1 MAAQNPSLC
10 QPGGLTRRSSR
21 ATVATKRKPSPELN
35 TTHELGQ
42 SKRVKSETHR
52 TIYNPPPVFLSQT
65 NLPKSLDSN
74 LGSQKSKKTNSE
86 PSGLSGLNQ
95 KDTTSDSSQRYERKG
110 SKSRSGSH
118 SSTSS
123 AFSTLLEQQ
132 APQQSLIEALL
143 NETAPETG
151 ELDLCGSNLNN
162 KQRGVE
168 PELSEPA
175 AKRTKTTKQ
184 PSTGRKRASKFPQGE
199 VSITCCCLR
208 SYTRNNPCEFEALDY
223 YKPARKASNT
233 STARGKVPSRGS
245 TSQTKSAAAAS
256 ANNKPQPSESKSKSD
271 LEKKKTKLGEVSGSS
286 SGQTNIGARP
296 RVTNSQTTVRA
307 TSSTVGESKSGQ
319 SVRLKLRSSTTKQTP
334 SHSSSNTQANKG
346 KAKFSATKGKSRAR
360 NSGSK
365 ADNSHTKP
373 TDSTTGTCASTRGRR
388 SSGMSKRNS
397 GGTGQLDPMSSNDT
411 SEGGSSN
418 ARTDESAAGGAA
430 ASGAS
435 GRNGASLAGSLDS
448 DGDDTDMG
456 RLQAMLEARGLP
468 PELFHALEPR
478 MHQLLHRS
486 MGTGVSSKA
495 QRLLGGLQAT
505 GDESQQLQSVI
516 EMCQLLVMGNEDTL
530 GGFPIKQVVPALI
543 TLLGMEHNFD
553 IMNHACRA
561 LTYMMEA
568 LPRSSAVVV
577 EAIPGFLEKLQVIQ
591 CMDVAE
597 QSLTALEMLSR
608 RHSKAILQAGG
619 VSASLLYIEFFS
631 INAQRNSL
639 AVAANCCQS
648 MGQDE
653 FHYVRDSLPLLTGRL
668 QHQDKKSVESTCLCF
683 ARLVDNY
690 HSNDK
695 LLKEIAAHGLLSNL
709 QQLLVVTPPII
720 STNTFIM
727 VVRMLS
733 VMCASCPE
741 LAVQLL
747 KQNIADTISYLL
759 IGPSESAS
767 VEIELIPRTPPELY
781 EITSLI
787 GELMPRLPSDGI
799 FTVDAMLKKGSVQ
812 VQEHVVWQWRD
823 DRGMWHPYTRIDN
836 KIIEAAHQAG
846 EDEVCLSTMGRTYL
860 VDFNSTQQINE
871 DTGTTRPVQRRTNPS
886 SSSSSGSS
894 STAETIDAR
903 ASLLSEDNTLASHFI
918 KALFAILYEVYSSS
932 AGPAVRHKC
941 LKALL
946 RMVYFADPQL
956 LNNVLSNHAVSS
968 HIAAMVSSQ
977 DIKVVVGA
985 LQMAHILMQKL
996 PDIFHVYFRREGVM
1010 HRVKQLLETK
1020 DVSPESTSP
1029 TKETPPNKTTK
1040 EGTKDAA
1047 PSTSAVANNV
1057 TTPTLD
1063 DSLDIDSPQQGRLSD
1078 VLKRKRPP
1086 KRTSAR
1092 KSKYA
1097 APEEAGSTAADGAAP
1112 SRAVGGTTMTPVTTK
1127 TSARALVATR
1137 AKATSAKPTGVFPKS
1152 SFLASLN
1159 PSRWGRAGTNSS
1171 NVGNTSGLERGSRE
1185 NYLQRSSMLGL
1196 TSVSQSTSNKENK
1209 EKIKVWIK
1217 QQARKFLDE
1226 HFTDDSNDSAHPAM
1240 NVLNNLCTAVNALSL
1255 DGMTDM
1261 KALQDICKIL
1271 CDSDISPFEVLHSG
1285 LLGKLLTY
1293 MTFSSTGSE
1302 TTTRKTRLRRFLHV
1316 FLNCPPPDSPLMK
1329 TLDLSE
1335 PPPYIHLVNKVNA
1348 CISHLEQFAVKVH
1361 DLPGAGSSGSRGS
1374 QAMKFFNTHQ
1384 LKCQLSRHPECTT
1397 LRQWRG
1403 GPVKIDPLALVQ
1415 AIERYLVV
1423 RGYGRDDD
1431 DSDDASDDDIDETLA
1446 GAFSSSNINIQHKLQ
1461 FMIGDHVLHYGMTVY
1476 QAVKQY
1482 ASMADD
1488 STDTEDESHPLGRAG
1503 IWAKTH
1509 VIWYKPFND
1518 DKTQAES
1525 VSTLTTKKSSTSTNS
1540 KRASKSKRHDVLW
1553 HEGTVPVGK
1562 SPLDVQLLP
1571 LLPLGVNV
1579 KDPSTE
1585 SIALLRVLHVLNRF
1599 WHWLYDGAI
1608 PKSALTSSEFI
1619 SSKMTAKATRQL
1631 QDPLVIMTGNLP
1643 LWLTSLSKAC
1653 PFLFPFDTRQL
1664 LFYVTVFD
1672 RDRAMQRLQENNPD
1686 LGTTD
1691 SSERVAP
1698 RLDRKKRTVCRGDL
1712 LKQAETVMDDLAS
1725 SRAVLEVQYEN
1736 EVGTGLG
1743 PTLEF
1748 YALVSQ
1754 EIQRAELDLWRGE
1767 AVPLVDPKGS
1777 QAGVKYVFA
1786 SNGLFPAPL
1795 GRNAKMAVVS
1805 KIKAKFKFLGKFM
1818 AKALMDSRIL
1828 DIPLSL
1834 PFYKWVLGQEGS
1846 LTSADLHYVD
1856 PVLARSY
1863 DQLADLLRQKKRL
1876 HQDQS
1881 QTATS
1886 LQLAL
1891 ESLTMDGCSVED
1903 LGLDF
1908 TLPGHPTIELKK
1920 GGKDICVTVHNLEEY
1935 LKLVAHWTL
1944 VEGVSRQFEA
1954 FREGFQSVFPLEHLQ
1969 SFYPEELDQLFCG
1982 STNECW
1988 DIKMLIECCKP
1999 DHGYTHDSRAVK
2011 NLFEILV
2018 SYNGEEQRQFLQFVT
2033 GSPKLPVGG
2042 FKALSPPLTVVRKT
2056 FETTENPD
2064 DFLPSVMTCVNYLK
2078 LPDYSNQELMQLKLS
2093 VAAKEGQQSFHLS

>member
-21 ATVATKRKPSPELN
+21 VTVATKRKPSPELN
-35 TTHELGQ
+35 TTQELGQ
-42 SKRVKSETHR
+42 TKRVKSETHR
-52 TIYNPPPVFLSQT
+52 TLYNPPPVFLSQT
-65 NLPKSLDSN
+65 NIPKTLDSN
-74 LGSQKSKKTNSE
+74 FGPRKSRKTRTE
-86 PSGLSGLNQ
+86 PSGVTVVNQ
-95 KDTTSDSSQRYERKG
+95 SLTNQPKESSDNTQKFERKG
-110 SKSRSGSH
+110 SKSRSSSH

-123 AFSTLLEQQ
+123 ALSSLLEQ

-143 NETAPETG
+143 NDTTQETG
-151 ELDLCGSNLNN
+151 ELEFCEPNWSS
-162 KQRGVE
+162 KQSILDQ
-168 PELSEPA
+168 ELSEPA
-175 AKRTKTTKQ
+175 AKKTKTLKQ
-184 PSTGRKRASKFPQGE
+184 HSAARRKSSSSLPQNE
-199 VSITCCCLR
+199 VAITCCCLR

-223 YKPARKASNT
+223 YKPARKVIKT

-245 TSQTKSAAAAS
+245 TSQPKSTATGS
-256 ANNKPQPSESKSKSD
+256 ANKQASDSKSKPD
-271 LEKKKTKLGEVSGSS
+271 LEKKKSKVVELSS
-286 SGQTNIGARP
+286 SGQSSVGARP
-296 RVTNSQTTVRA
+296 RVGNSQTSVKAT
-307 TSSTVGESKSGQ
+307 TSSAGESKSGQ

-334 SHSSSNTQANKG
+334 SHSVSNTQANKG
-346 KAKFSATKGKSRAR
+346 KVKFAAAKGKSRAR

-411 SEGGSSN
+411 TSEGASSN
-418 ARTDESAAGGAA
+418 ARSDETATGAA

-435 GRNGASLAGSLDS
+435 GRNGASLASALDS

-486 MGTGVSSKA
+486 MGTGVSTKA
-495 QRLLGGLQAT
+495 HRLLGGLQAT

-608 RHSKAILQAGG
+608 RHSKSILQAGG
-619 VSASLLYIEFFS
+619 VSACLLYIEFFS

-709 QQLLVVTPPII
+709 QQLLMVTPPII

-759 IGPSESAS
+759 IGPSDSAS
-767 VEIELIPRTPPELY
+767 IDIELIPRTPPELY

-812 VQEHVVWQWRD
+812 VQEQVAWQWRD
-823 DRGMWHPYTRIDN
+823 DRGMWHAYTRIDN
-836 KIIEAAHQAG
+836 KIIEAASQAG

-860 VDFNSTQQINE
+860 VDFNSSQQINE

-886 SSSSSGSS
+886 ASSSSSGSS
-894 STAETIDAR
+894 ATSETSDAR
-903 ASLLSEDNTLASHFI
+903 ANLLQEDNTLAFHFI

-956 LNNVLSNHAVSS
+956 LKDVLSNHAVSS

-977 DIKVVVGA
+977 DLKVVVGA

-1010 HRVKQLLETK
+1010 HRLKQLLEAK
-1020 DVSPESTSP
+1020 DTSPASTSP
-1029 TKETPPNKTTK
+1029 TKETPPNKNTKDGTK
-1040 EGTKDAA
+1040 ETA
-1047 PSTSAVANNV
+1047 PSTSGVANNASS
-1057 TTPTLD
+1057 PTLD
-1063 DSLDIDSPQQGRLSD
+1063 DSLDLDSPPQGRLSD

-1097 APEEAGSTAADGAAP
+1097 APEEAGSTTDSAAQA
-1112 SRAVGGTTMTPVTTK
+1112 RAVGGSTLTPVTSK

-1137 AKATSAKPTGVFPKS
+1137 AKATGHNSAKPTGVFPKS

-1159 PSRWGRAGTNSS
+1159 PSRWGRSGTNAS
-1171 NVGNTSGLERGSRE
+1171 NVSNPSGLERASRE
-1185 NYLQRSSMLGL
+1185 SCLQRASMLGL
-1196 TSVSQSTSNKENK
+1196 STVNQSTSNKENK

-1217 QQARKFLDE
+1217 HQARKFLEE
-1226 HFTDDSNDSAHPAM
+1226 HFNDETQDSTHPAM
-1240 NVLNNLCTAVNALSL
+1240 NVLNNLCAAVDAISMEDAADL
-1255 DGMTDM
+1255 
-1261 KALQDICKIL
+1261 KALQEISTIL

-1285 LLGKLLTY
+1285 LIGKLLNY
-1293 MTFSSTGSE
+1293 LTFSSTGIERS
-1302 TTTRKTRLRRFLHV
+1302 TRHCRLRRFLHV
-1316 FLNCPPPDSPLMK
+1316 FLNCPPPDSPVMK
-1329 TLDLSE
+1329 SLDLSN
-1335 PPPYIHLVNKVNA
+1335 PPPYIQLVNKVNA
-1348 CISHLEQFAVKVH
+1348 CIGHLEQFAVKVH

-1423 RGYGRDDD
+1423 RGYGRVRHDDD
-1431 DSDDASDDDIDETLA
+1431 DSDDASDEDIDETLA

-1476 QAVKQY
+1476 QAIRQY
-1482 ASMADD
+1482 ASMAED

-1509 VIWYKPFND
+1509 VIWYKPYNE
-1518 DKTQAES
+1518 DKVSSSDT
-1525 VSTLTTKKSSTSTNS
+1525 VSTATATSSKKSSSSTN
-1540 KRASKSKRHDVLW
+1540 K
-1553 HEGTVPVGK
+1553 GIVPVGK
-1562 SPLDVQLLP
+1562 SPLDLQLLP
-1571 LLPLGVNV
+1571 LLPLGVNL

-1585 SIALLRVLHVLNRF
+1585 SIALLCVLHVLNRN
-1599 WHWLYDGAI
+1599 WHWLYDGAV
-1608 PKSALTSSEFI
+1608 PKYALSSNEFI
-1619 SSKMTAKATRQL
+1619 SSKLTAKATRQL

-1643 LWLTSLSKAC
+1643 SWLTSLSKAC

-1672 RDRAMQRLQENNPD
+1672 RDRAMQRLQENNPEMN
-1686 LGTTD
+1686 TSD

-1754 EIQRAELDLWRGE
+1754 EIQRAELELWRGE
-1767 AVPLVDPKGS
+1767 AVPLIDPKGS
-1777 QAGVKYVFA
+1777 QAGVKYVF
-1786 SNGLFPAPL
+1786 SSVGLFPAPL
-1795 GRNAKMAVVS
+1795 GRNAKMAAVS
-1805 KIKAKFKFLGKFM
+1805 KIKAKFRFLGKFM

-1846 LTSADLHYVD
+1846 LTPADLHYVD

-1863 DQLADLLRQKKRL
+1863 DQLHDLLRQKKRL

-1982 STNECW
+1982 STSECW
-1988 DIKMLIECCKP
+1988 DIKTLIECCKP

-2056 FETTENPD
+2056 FETSENPD

-2078 LPDYSNQELMQLKLS
+2078 LPDYSNKEFMQLKLS